1 MISSSLNTMW
11 RPKDWIS
18 STALTWPQEVSLI
31 LIQFLKDPDL
41 VKYFIT
47 NIQKFHLEED
57 QKFHCNLRN
66 KKRHV
71 ENSSYTPSVPIDGY
85 LPYYSP
91 CVPLS
96 CNLPFT
102 GTQWRTS
109 TKMLSYINCLFPG
122 FIILEIMKTNVVQN
136 EVTGLQNTNHEYSPL
151 EDDCVGVKKDEAVNS
166 FKKLHTLHFK
176 ERIELLQMISKSNSS
191 TILQGFGYHKQK
203 TAFQIFKNIV
213 DKYDSYDRDTWEQGD
228 WDNMP
233 YMLYNIT
240 NKEYDIYNTEIY
252 DDIQE

>member
-1 MISSSLNTMW
+1 
-11 RPKDWIS
+11 
-18 STALTWPQEVSLI
+18 
-31 LIQFLKDPDL
+31 
-41 VKYFIT
+41 
-47 NIQKFHLEED
+47 
-57 QKFHCNLRN
+57 
-66 KKRHV
+66 
-71 ENSSYTPSVPIDGY
+71 
-85 LPYYSP
+85 
-91 CVPLS
+91 
-96 CNLPFT
+96 
-102 GTQWRTS
+102 
-109 TKMLSYINCLFPG
+109 
-122 FIILEIMKTNVVQN
+122 MKTNVVQN
-136 EVTGLQNTNHEYSPL
+136 EVTGIPNTNHEYSPL

-213 DKYDSYDRDTWEQGD
+213 DKYDSYDRDTWEEGD

-240 NKEYDIYNTEIY
+240 NKEYDIYNTERY